1 MIFMR
6 RYKFSRNLVISTV
19 PLRAV
24 LVVNFKD
31 TIYILNFEIYS
42 LSNLFHNN
50 NEMPRHNTHNNNEI
64 LNHFIH
70 TITVSQ
76 ILNKSCEYK
85 LENEHIKYNLMVEGC
100 GKVFPAQDDK
110 VPPLPLL
117 FSPFQVIKA
126 QFVNSRLSPL
136 TFH

>member
-1 MIFMR
+1 
-6 RYKFSRNLVISTV
+6 
-19 PLRAV
+19 
-24 LVVNFKD
+24 
-31 TIYILNFEIYS
+31 
-42 LSNLFHNN
+42 
-50 NEMPRHNTHNNNEI
+50 MPCHNTQNDNEI

-70 TITVSQ
+70 TINASEM
-76 ILNKSCEYK
+76 LKKSREYK
-85 LENEHIKYNLMVEGC
+85 LENELKYNLLVEGC